1 MPHRKAIGQSWEAF
15 SAVTISHYIFKIL
28 PINSWSQIS
37 LVSPHRHSHQ
47 NSVVAI
53 AEMAMEMA
61 IRASATSR
69 PRQLSPS
76 SLSDP
81 KSFLKTHF
89 RPSRVS
95 LPASTTIPLLGLF
108 STFNEAKALSLSKE
122 QIVSSL
128 TEVSAYKAIKC
139 LWLSQNSRCYFL
151 SAFNFQRSCCYE
163 AKIRNFLSWCFR
175 INGKFAF

>member
-1 MPHRKAIGQSWEAF
+1 MPHRKATGQSWEAF
-15 SAVTISHYIFKIL
+15 SSAIIFSRFFLLIL
-28 PINSWSQIS
+28 DHKS
-37 LVSPHRHSHQ
+37 LSPQSLSLSLSF
-47 NSVVAI
+47 SVVAI

-69 PRQLSPS
+69 PHQLSPS
-76 SLSDP
+76 CFSDP
-81 KSFLKTHF
+81 KSFSKTRF

-128 TEVSAYKAIKC
+128 TEVSAFKAIKSNNVVVKSK
-139 LWLSQNSRCYFL
+139 LYVL
-151 SAFNFQRSCCYE
+151 SAFGFQSFCRFE
-163 AKIRNFLSWCFR
+163 ANIS
-175 INGKFAF
+175 